1 MLWPGDQTR
10 CPTVPSPHWRGTYVT
25 RRCAARV
32 TRGRRRVR
40 RLFPV
45 VAQLARLLN
54 ARERMDGFGPPGD
67 VWRGVAW
74 RGVASALHHR
84 RSVCVD
90 TNRTTPAHRL
100 VFSPPRPGTSY
111 SATPPK
117 RTPRTLPTELV
128 PVRFAFE
135 SPRGKEAY
143 ERERTMPMRGRV
155 VLTETRTHAPANGC
169 AKCPPTPHPAPTHH
183 ASKSIK
189 HQTSNRVIPHT
200 PIGPIPAQT
209 KPERG
214 NGHPTKKPKMIE
226 SAKGN

>member
-1 MLWPGDQTR
+1 
-10 CPTVPSPHWRGTYVT
+10 
-25 RRCAARV
+25 
-32 TRGRRRVR
+32 
-40 RLFPV
+40 
-45 VAQLARLLN
+45 
-54 ARERMDGFGPPGD
+54 MDGFGTPRD
-67 VWRGVAW
+67 VWRAVAC
-74 RGVASALHHR
+74 RPHSITDVACAW
-84 RSVCVD
+84 
-90 TNRTTPAHRL
+90 TRTAPRPHRL

-135 SPRGKEAY
+135 SPRGKDAY
-143 ERERTMPMRGRV
+143 ERVRTMPMRGRV

-183 ASKSIK
+183 ASKSNK

-200 PIGPIPAQT
+200 PIAPIPAQT